1 MSLAETNHHTQNK
14 QFLDGLVFILTRY
27 YVIRNKTFYKL
38 ALRKKKVETT
48 YPFLPWGVFV
58 LSKVQSRSH
67 HLTHQWSQ
75 IRTFAFGN
83 HTTRHHIY
91 FKNIHVHIQAFH
103 ILQSHNA
110 IIIVIEQILICKFAV
125 QNH

>member
-1 MSLAETNHHTQNK
+1 MPLAEANHQTQNK

-27 YVIRNKTFYKL
+27 YVIRNKTFHKL
-38 ALRKKKVETT
+38 ALCKKKVETT
-48 YPFLPWGVFV
+48 YPFLPWGVLV
-58 LSKVQSRSH
+58 LSKVRSRLH

-75 IRTFAFGN
+75 ISTFAFSN

-91 FKNIHVHIQAFH
+91 FKNTHVYIQAFH

-110 IIIVIEQILICKFAV
+110 IIIVIEPILICKSAV
-125 QNH
+125 ENR